1 MNGANQL
8 SGAAAADAAA
18 PNPRLDQIYNVVC
31 EHRDN
36 LENLVH
42 RLEQMLGRARGPSP
56 EEASAKLAE
65 NPPTQPGFINQ
76 LEERQADVMRLIVRA
91 KQALGELESYY

>member
-1 MNGANQL
+1 MSNG
-8 SGAAAADAAA
+8 GAQIQGADTA
-18 PNPRLDQIYNVVC
+18 PNPRMDQIYNSTC

-56 EEASAKLAE
+56 EEAKNLAE
-65 NPPTQPGFINQ
+65 CPPSQPGFINQ
-76 LEERQADVMRLIVRA
+76 MEDRQGDVLRLITRA
-91 KQALGELESYY
+91 KQALGELEAYY